1 MLIKASNESFAQA
14 LDDNYLHF
22 GTTPEDESIAS
33 DTTSP
38 THLVRPP
45 SGTEGNWTPVHVLGQ
60 LDLNTGCA
68 VARDMNGDLITTPI
82 SQLVLLG
89 ADGSPAPCSTPGCR
103 RATHAA

>member
-22 GTTPEDESIAS
+22 GMTPEDESIAS

-45 SGTEGNWTPVHVLGQ
+45 CGTKRDWTPVHVLGQ
-60 LDLNTGCA
+60 FDLNSGCT
-68 VARDMNGDLITTPI
+68 VAREPNGNLITTPI
-82 SQLVLLG
+82 NRLAAS
-89 ADGSPAPCSTPGCR
+89 APRSR
-103 RATHAA
+103 RKSLAL